1 MNAVRRMLPFVAVLS
16 ALSLVACDK
25 PQAPP
30 PAPKAEPPKAVAPT
44 IDAEMKRLAAEV
56 YVFAYPMVLMEVT
69 RQVQVAKTPL
79 NAFQHRRNVPD
90 ASTADTVNPNV
101 DFLFSQA
108 WIDLSKEPI
117 VLSVPDTKGHYY
129 LIAMLDAWTNVA
141 SSIGKRTTGTE
152 KGDFAIVGPRWKGT
166 LPGGVSEI
174 RSPTESLFI
183 LGRTQSHGASGH
195 AAAIRI
201 QDQFKLAPLAKR
213 GGKAAPAAAAGA
225 APGVDT
231 KTEPREQVARM
242 DASAFFTRFAS
253 LLPGNP
259 PTAADAPMVEKIKKL
274 GIVAGQPFDVGKLEP
289 LAATSVREGAKSA
302 LDAITT
308 AGQGAGSA
316 DVRNGWAVDR
326 DLGRW
331 GTDYGKR
338 AVSAWR
344 GLGVN
349 APEDAIF
356 MTARFDGGGR
366 RLDGANRYVLRFDKG
381 NAPPADGFWSLSLYD
396 DNGRFVANKLNRFSI
411 RSDELR
417 ANADGS
423 FDIHIQNADPAK
435 EGNWLPAPKGSFNL
449 MLRIYWPKQE
459 VLDGRWTAPGIRRE
473 A

>member
-1 MNAVRRMLPFVAVLS
+1 MKAVRWMLPFIVVSS
-16 ALSLVACDK
+16 ALSIVACDK

-30 PAPKAEPPKAVAPT
+30 APKVEPPKVVAPT
-44 IDAEMKRLAAEV
+44 IDAELKRLAAEV
-56 YVFAYPMVLMEVT
+56 YVFAYPMVLADVT
-69 RQVQVAKTPL
+69 RQIQVAKTSV
-79 NAFQHRRNVPD
+79 NTFSHRRTVPD
-90 ASTADTVNPNV
+90 ASSTDTVNPNV

-117 VLSVPDTKGHYY
+117 VLSVPDTKGEYY
-129 LIAMLDAWTNVA
+129 LIALIDAWTNVA
-141 SSIGKRTTGTE
+141 SSIGKRTTGTGKE
-152 KGDFAIVGPRWKGT
+152 DFAIVGPRWKGT

-174 RSPTESLFI
+174 RSPTESALL
-183 LGRTQSHGASGH
+183 LGRTQTRSGSDHAVAS
-195 AAAIRI
+195 RI
-201 QDQFKLAPLAKR
+201 QDQFKLAPLSKRAAK
-213 GGKAAPAAAAGA
+213 PAAAASA
-225 APGVDT
+225 ASPAVDA
-231 KTEPREQVARM
+231 KTDPRDQVAHM

-259 PTAADAPMVEKIKKL
+259 PTSADAPMVDKIKKL
-274 GIVAGQPFDVGKLEP
+274 GIVPGQPFDVGKLEA
-289 LAATSVREGAKSA
+289 LAATSVQEGAKSA

-308 AGQGAGSA
+308 AAKGAGSA

-356 MTARFDGGGR
+356 MSARFDGGGR
-366 RLDGANRYVLRFDKG
+366 RLDGANRYVLHFDRG

-396 DNGRFVANKLNRFSI
+396 DNGHFVANRLNRFSI

-423 FDIHIQNADPAK
+423 FDIHIQNPDPAK

-449 MLRIYWPKQE
+449 ILRIYWPKQE
-459 VLDGRWTAPGIRRE
+459 VLDGRWVAPGIRHE